1 LLLLAN
7 AMVGFALLLSAGVG
21 MLLLNY
27 VMAAGF
33 AFKYSDAFNVPVMVG
48 AHAVLAVIL
57 LLRTAKLNAAGYT
70 KDAVNS
76 FYRWI
81 WNLFYAEYFVY
92 VMI

>member
-1 LLLLAN
+1 
-7 AMVGFALLLSAGVG
+7 

-27 VMAAGF
+27 VMAGVF
-33 AFKYSDAFNVPVMVG
+33 ALRYSEAFNVPVMLG
-48 AHAVLAVIL
+48 AHGLLATILVLRA
-57 LLRTAKLNAAGYT
+57 AKLGAAGYT

-92 VMI
+92 VLI

>member
-1 LLLLAN
+1 LLLLPEHAP
-7 AMVGFALLLSAGVG
+7 AGVG

-27 VMAAGF
+27 LMAGVF
-33 AFKYSDAFNVPVMVG
+33 AFKFSSSFNVPVMVG
-48 AHAVLAVIL
+48 AHAVLATIL
-57 LLRTAKLNAAGYT
+57 VLRAAKLGAAGYT

-92 VMI
+92 VCI

>member
-1 LLLLAN
+1 VVYAP
-7 AMVGFALLLSAGVG
+7 VAGVG

-27 VMAAGF
+27 VMAAVF
-33 AFKYSDAFNVPVMVG
+33 AFKFSGAFNVPLMVG
-48 AHAVLAVIL
+48 AHALLAVIL
-57 LLRTAKLNAAGYT
+57 VMRAAKLGAAGYT

-92 VMI
+92 VII